1 MILISL
7 FKKKILQILLFKM
20 NKIIRKNNKIGVLW
34 LRIFKLFNRKC
45 LTTHS
50 SILNRYLS
58 ASRMFLVDEYN
69 HDLHP

>member
-34 LRIFKLFNRKC
+34 YAYSNC
-45 LTTHS
+45 STGS
-50 SILNRYLS
+50 
-58 ASRMFLVDEYN
+58 V
-69 HDLHP
+69 